1 MLPATTRTRL
11 ETQLD
16 TLDLFIDT
24 LDADALTQRPPSDKW
39 SIHEHIA
46 HVGRYHEVFQMRM
59 RRVLDEGRPNLGRYS
74 AEGDPEFSRW
84 LALSPK
90 DAVQSLKQRRAD
102 LIGFVQGLSAEQLA
116 RTGVHPVLGEMD
128 IVLWLEFFLLH
139 EAHHLYRVL
148 WLSRVSE

>member
-1 MLPATTRTRL
+1 MIPTTTQTRL

-16 TLDLFIDT
+16 ALDLFIDT

-39 SIHEHIA
+39 SIREHIA
-46 HVGRYHEVFQMRM
+46 HMGRYHEVFQMRM
-59 RRVLDEGRPNLGRYS
+59 RRVLDEDRPNLGRYS
-74 AEGDPEFSRW
+74 AEGDPEFSNW
-84 LALSPK
+84 LGLSPSG
-90 DAVQSLKQRRAD
+90 AVQRLKQRRTD
-102 LIGFVQGLSAEQLA
+102 LISFVQGLSAEQLA

-148 WLSRVSE
+148 WLSKTGE